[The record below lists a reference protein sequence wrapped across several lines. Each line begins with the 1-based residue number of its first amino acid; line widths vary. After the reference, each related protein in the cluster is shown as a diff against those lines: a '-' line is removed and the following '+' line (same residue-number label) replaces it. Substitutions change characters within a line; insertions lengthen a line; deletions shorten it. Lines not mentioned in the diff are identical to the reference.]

1 MKNCINILLII
12 IIIIL
17 LFLNFNKHRETFNKH
32 IETFNNNS
40 IQITKS
46 IYTPLI
52 KISKAQDFNTFGLI
66 SKLKFGIIK
75 NPTEYKNIII
85 IPGLGDCIL
94 KQNNNIV
101 WPINCS
107 DINKNNYTS
116 VHENNYTHLKTI
128 LNLFSALNYSSDKL
142 NTLVYDFINLDI
154 SKIILIFKELLKK
167 NTIIIA
173 YDFGAVIA
181 NLCIQKLSED
191 EKKQI
196 NHLLLICP
204 TIGGVPLSVR
214 EYLNGND
221 IINNNSTQNID
232 TTLLSFPNKQI
243 YNNPVIIYNKI
254 KYSSNNL
261 SNLIKTNLN
270 EDFDNS
276 ECLKIQEESLKNP
289 KVNTII
295 IGSTGYNTPLCYD
308 YMNNLRDTPK
318 KYSISNYINT
328 PNNNNLIEGLQV
340 NGDLVVPTDNLYKLQ
355 SLWGD
360 NCKLEILKNINH
372 YSILKSY
379 ELCIII
385 LKYLNN

>member
-1 MKNCINILLII
+1 MKIFFAILF
-12 IIIIL
+12 IIL
-17 LFLNFNKHRETFNKH
+17 AFLIEKKLINKKPFEEYRNSCNPNCKQNLYNKH
-32 IETFNNNS
+32 IIGPNNANW
-40 IQITKS
+40 
-46 IYTPLI
+46 Y
-52 KISKAQDFNTFGLI
+52 N
-66 SKLKFGIIK
+66 
-75 NPTEYKNIII
+75 
-85 IPGLGDCIL
+85 
-94 KQNNNIV
+94 
-101 WPINCS
+101 
-107 DINKNNYTS
+107 
-116 VHENNYTHLKTI
+116 
-128 LNLFSALNYSSDKL
+128 
-142 NTLVYDFINLDI
+142 
-154 SKIILIFKELLKK
+154 KIILGCSNLL
-167 NTIIIA
+167 NYNSHCNIQE
-173 YDFGAVIA
+173 DFYT
-181 NLCIQKLSED
+181 S
-191 EKKQI
+191 
-196 NHLLLICP
+196 
-204 TIGGVPLSVR
+204 S
-214 EYLNGND
+214 ND

-360 NCKLEILKNINH
+360 NCKLEILK
-372 YSILKSY
+372 YKSLFYFKIL
-379 ELCIII
+379 
-385 LKYLNN
+385 